1 MGLSKGESKGK
12 LAVDCSLLLLLFTTT
27 ESTGASRDFL
37 KCVKAGIISWKALV
51 LEGKKVTPSQR
62 HQRKVYLHPDL
73 LDDRSRKDH
82 HICFLEKKKIKH
94 GYLAATSASDAL
106 TPDS

>member
-12 LAVDCSLLLLLFTTT
+12 LAVHCSLLLLLFTTT

-82 HICFLEKKKIKH
+82 HIFVLVKKKIKH

-106 TPDS
+106 APDS

>member
-1 MGLSKGESKGK
+1 M
-12 LAVDCSLLLLLFTTT
+12 
-27 ESTGASRDFL
+27 
-37 KCVKAGIISWKALV
+37 KAGIISWKALV

-82 HICFLEKKKIKH
+82 HICFLEKKKSNMAT
-94 GYLAATSASDAL
+94 YLAATSASDAL
-106 TPDS
+106 ALD

>member
-1 MGLSKGESKGK
+1 
-12 LAVDCSLLLLLFTTT
+12 
-27 ESTGASRDFL
+27 
-37 KCVKAGIISWKALV
+37 VKAGIISWKA

-82 HICFLEKKKIKH
+82 HILFWKRKSNMAT
-94 GYLAATSASDAL
+94 YLAATSACDAVA
-106 TPDS
+106 PDS

>member
-1 MGLSKGESKGK
+1 M
-12 LAVDCSLLLLLFTTT
+12 
-27 ESTGASRDFL
+27 
-37 KCVKAGIISWKALV
+37 KAGIISWKALV

-82 HICFLEKKKIKH
+82 HISSGQKIKH

-106 TPDS
+106 ALD